1 MENFSIS
8 CSHEIVKNMT
18 IIFFKRLYK
27 VMYYVPFGFERLCVS
42 FFILGVFF
50 FINLYLL
57 TFQGQ
62 NSLIMYLGCPIY
74 ILYILFTYLKILK
87 INFIVLFIY
96 LKIILL

>member
-1 MENFSIS
+1 MENFPIS

-50 FINLYLL
+50 FFNLYLL
-57 TFQGQ
+57 TFQRQ
-62 NSLIMYLGCPIY
+62 NSLIMYNGVCPIY
-74 ILYILFTYLKILK
+74 IPYIYCLYI
-87 INFIVLFIY
+87 
-96 LKIILL
+96 